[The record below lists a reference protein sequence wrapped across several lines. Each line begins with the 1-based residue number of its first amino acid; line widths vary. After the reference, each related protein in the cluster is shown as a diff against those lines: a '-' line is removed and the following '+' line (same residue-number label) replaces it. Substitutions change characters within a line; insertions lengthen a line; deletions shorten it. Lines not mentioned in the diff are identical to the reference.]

1 MERELTRYP
10 AIVPRL
16 DPRHV
21 RDYAGRAWGLARDAK
36 RQYWRARRGDVEGAI
51 RVTTELAR
59 AMLAADSSWADA
71 ASREEDHQTHERVAE
86 ALARTAPK
94 GDTSGTAARRA
105 RGVRAGGSLDGAS
118 VVRVRRAGGRGARTS
133 TRDRRSRSDGRSR

>member
-36 RQYWRARRGDVEGAI
+36 RRYWRARRGDVQGAI

-59 AMLAADSSWADA
+59 AMLAANSSWADA
-71 ASREEDHQTHERVAE
+71 ASREEDHQTHALVAE
-86 ALARTAPK
+86 ALARTAPTA
-94 GDTSGTAARRA
+94 DTSDPARRA
-105 RGVRAGGSLDGAS
+105 RGVRAGGPLDEAS
-118 VVRVRRAGGRGARTS
+118 VVRVRRAGGRRARTS
-133 TRDRRSRSDGRSR
+133 TRDRRSRSDRRSR